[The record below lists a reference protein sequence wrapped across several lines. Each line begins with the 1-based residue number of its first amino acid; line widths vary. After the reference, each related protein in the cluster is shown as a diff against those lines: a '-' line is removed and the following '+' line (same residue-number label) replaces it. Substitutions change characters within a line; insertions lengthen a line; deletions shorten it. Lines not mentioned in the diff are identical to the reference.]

1 MTDQTP
7 TPDTSTRSGRR
18 PPPGTPRWVKVS
30 AIIIIVLV
38 VLFVSVHLTGIMPMG
53 H

>member
-1 MTDQTP
+1 MSQTP
-7 TPDTSTRSGRR
+7 NEPSCR
-18 PPPGTPRWVKVS
+18 PPPSTPRWVKVS
-30 AIIIIVLV
+30 AVIAIVLV